1 MPATATKQRNKQNVS
16 VTVERE
22 LLEQAR
28 KEGINLSQ
36 TLATALQGELRNLA
50 AERWKRENAA
60 AIADLNEFIA
70 ERGHF
75 SDEHR
80 KF

>member
-16 VTVERE
+16 VTVERD

-36 TLATALQGELRNLA
+36 TLTNALQGELRNLE

>member
-1 MPATATKQRNKQNVS
+1 MPVTATKQRNKQNVS
-16 VTVERE
+16 VTVERD

-36 TLATALQGELRNLA
+36 TLTNALQGELRNLE

>member
-1 MPATATKQRNKQNVS
+1 MPATAAKQRNKQNVS
-16 VTVERE
+16 VTVERD

-36 TLATALQGELRNLA
+36 TLTNALQGELRNLE